1 MTTLVL
7 IAIGLLVCVF
17 SAGLIAKALRIAPQP
32 PEQLYWGDIPIAYV
46 EVGGD
51 RIRYIKTG
59 STRSVL
65 GETVMRL
72 RNPVVE
78 TRILD
83 GGLRDRRALTPGF
96 LAQEYLGVPAGTLP
110 RLPQPHPPFASLGRG
125 VQDYGKIG
133 VPVLVHG
140 DQDWSRAEERRATVK
155 SIPGAR
161 METVPDGGHFLPLDQ
176 PERLADAIK
185 RFA

>member
-1 MTTLVL
+1 
-7 IAIGLLVCVF
+7 
-17 SAGLIAKALRIAPQP
+17 
-32 PEQLYWGDIPIAYV
+32 
-46 EVGGD
+46 
-51 RIRYIKTG
+51 
-59 STRSVL
+59 
-65 GETVMRL
+65 
-72 RNPVVE
+72 
-78 TRILD
+78 
-83 GGLRDRRALTPGF
+83 
-96 LAQEYLGVPAGTLP
+96 
-110 RLPQPHPPFASLGRG
+110 